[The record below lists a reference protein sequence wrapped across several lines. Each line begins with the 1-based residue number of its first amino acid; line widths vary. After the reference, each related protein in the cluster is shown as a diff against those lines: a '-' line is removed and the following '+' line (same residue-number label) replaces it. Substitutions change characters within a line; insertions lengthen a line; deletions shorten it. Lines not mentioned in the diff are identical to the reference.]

1 MQSFRLHILF
11 PASTMKKLF
20 LTILLMPVMSFSQE
34 KEVLKYFISK
44 DSLVGVKNQKGEI
57 IIPAQF
63 INLTG
68 MKDNEIV
75 ESTNNTV
82 FFDSSLANKS
92 KIEKNSWGVVF
103 DRKGNLLY
111 QPYSYDNGAD
121 YFSEGLR
128 RFVKN
133 GKVGFVDRNA
143 KTVIEAE
150 HDFVAPFNYGYAA
163 FCDGCDWEKTG
174 DEHRAIVGGK
184 WGVMNFKGEIMQPL
198 TNHSEKDI
206 KVNGKYYA
214 YPFQYNEKEKN
225 ILQFFEKYNTILSA
239 IHYVNVYNEMT
250 EKEKKLLFEIV
261 ERPKENFPYYQINT
275 FDNEK
280 TNLGSFGD
288 LTFFMSEDGKNVYT
302 INYEKEMIPFEK
314 WLKEEIKQAEEY
326 QKEHPDNSNKL
337 KHNQN

>member
-1 MQSFRLHILF
+1 MI
-11 PASTMKKLF
+11 
-20 LTILLMPVMSFSQE
+20 PVLAFSQ
-34 KEVLKYFISK
+34 KQNDLRYFISK

-68 MKDNEIV
+68 MRNGEPLKLENDAI
-75 ESTNNTV
+75 
-82 FFDSSLANKS
+82 FFDSSLANRDEV
-92 KIEKNSWGVVF
+92 EKNSWGVVF
-103 DRKGNLLY
+103 DKKGKMLY

-121 YFSEGLR
+121 YFSEGVR
-128 RFVKN
+128 RFVKK

-143 KTVIEAE
+143 KIIIDAK
-150 HDFVAPFNYGYAA
+150 HDFVSSFNYGYAV
-163 FCDGCDWEKTG
+163 FCDGCDWEKTE
-174 DEHRAIVGGK
+174 DEHPQIIGGT
-184 WGVMNFKGEIMQPL
+184 WGVINFKGEIMQPL

-239 IHYVNVYNEMT
+239 IHYVNVYNEMS

-261 ERPKENFPYYQINT
+261 ERPKESFPYYQINT

-280 TNLGSFGD
+280 ANLGSFGD
-288 LTFFMSEDGKNVYT
+288 LTFFMSEDGKNVYA
-302 INYEKEMIPFEK
+302 INYEKEMIPFKK
-314 WLKEEIKQAEEY
+314 WLKEEIKQAEKY
-326 QKEHPDNSNKL
+326 QKEHPDNLNKFKNNL
-337 KHNQN
+337 N